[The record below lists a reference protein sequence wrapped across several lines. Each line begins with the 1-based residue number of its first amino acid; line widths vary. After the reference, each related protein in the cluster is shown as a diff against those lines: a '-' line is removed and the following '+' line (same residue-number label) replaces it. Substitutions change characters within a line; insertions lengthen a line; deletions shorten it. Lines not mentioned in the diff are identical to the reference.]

1 MSEEGKPADESRR
14 ELIRVSSQF
23 LGLGMTFAV
32 SVALFGWVGFEVGK
46 RTGAESLL
54 TLLGVLFGGA
64 VGFYSL
70 YTQVVMKSRQEQ
82 GQKQGHEEGDKD

>member
-1 MSEEGKPADESRR
+1 MSEEGKPAEESRR
-14 ELIRVSSQF
+14 ELIRLSSQF

-70 YTQVVMKSRQEQ
+70 YAQVVKRSREE
-82 GQKQGHEEGDKD
+82 QGHEEDDKD

>member
-70 YTQVVMKSRQEQ
+70 IVQVMKRPPS
-82 GQKQGHEEGDKD
+82 GGGHEESDED